1 MDHGNGRIFSVTK
14 IVVSRLQ
21 HVDGGIRLSDFVL
34 AGFIAGENVNLVDH
48 GWIISVTVTRPVTG
62 YIISSEYS
70 TLVLGLGP
78 FGFPSF
84 WISTSNAKFYSV

>member
-1 MDHGNGRIFSVTK
+1 MDHGHGRSFSVTK

-34 AGFIAGENVNLVDH
+34 AGFIASENVNLVDH
-48 GWIISVTVTRPVTG
+48 GW
-62 YIISSEYS
+62 IISSEYS

-78 FGFPSF
+78 CGFPSF
-84 WISTSNAKFYSV
+84 WISTSNAKFCSV